1 MPDQQRKDE
10 GQEQPR
16 STSLRLRPLE
26 VAVDGRG
33 VEPALRVFKQLV
45 LRNGILREVKRK
57 RYYEKP
63 GERRR
68 RKARDAARRRRR
80 QFARARSFI
89 FP

>member
-10 GQEQPR
+10 GQKQPR
-16 STSLRLRPLE
+16 STSLRLRPVE
-26 VAVDGRG
+26 VAVDSRG

-45 LRNGILREVKRK
+45 LRHGILREVKRK

-68 RKARDAARRRRR
+68 RKARDAARRRWR
-80 QFARARSFI
+80 QFARARPSI